1 MIRKI
6 HTNFKLRIPEFVL
19 IIMVLTSGVCLG
31 FSSGS
36 FIINLKKVGF
46 SVISSVE
53 KGFNAVYKN
62 IKNTVNSVSELKQ
75 LKSDYD
81 TLVLKLENYEEMQRS
96 NADIKKENQRL
107 KEQLDFAISL
117 DEKNIPAQIISRNL
131 DSVYSYLTID
141 KGTVNG
147 IKKNMPVIAFQN
159 GNNGLVGKVVQVGS
173 FTSQVM
179 PIYNIDNIV
188 SARIQNTR
196 DLGLVNGLGSQDQPL
211 MLKYIRKKVA
221 EELKYGDIIVT
232 SGENDNYMKDIP
244 IGTIS
249 LISDLDYESS
259 LNIELTPVID
269 FARLEN
275 VVVVNQK
282 ELNDRKE

>member
-1 MIRKI
+1 MRC
-6 HTNFKLRIPEFVL
+6 L
-19 IIMVLTSGVCLG
+19 ILY
-31 FSSGS
+31 F
-36 FIINLKKVGF
+36 F
-46 SVISSVE
+46 
-53 KGFNAVYKN
+53 
-62 IKNTVNSVSELKQ
+62 
-75 LKSDYD
+75 
-81 TLVLKLENYEEMQRS
+81 
-96 NADIKKENQRL
+96 
-107 KEQLDFAISL
+107 
-117 DEKNIPAQIISRNL
+117 
-131 DSVYSYLTID
+131 VYSYLTID